1 MKFTTASVTLRY
13 CHNGGISD
21 AVPERP
27 TRRCSG
33 RAQRDKIERILRRDF
48 LLSVSSIQTARR

>member
-33 RAQRDKIERILRRDF
+33 RAQRDEISAIRIIEA
-48 LLSVSSIQTARR
+48 SVSGDGEVEVAI